1 MFKLDNHLQISEPR
15 LQVVMITKSV
25 CDSVCLM
32 LMGKEEHLADMGLGQ
47 PLIPQN
53 GMVQCEK

>member
-1 MFKLDNHLQISEPR
+1 MQISEPR

-32 LMGKEEHLADMGLGQ
+32 LMGKEEHLGDMGLGQ